1 MFVSDQYEV
10 RELIGEGGMGKV
22 YKAYDRKLKTFVAIK
37 TVVGVPD
44 PESLKLF
51 RKECSILTSLCHPN
65 IVDIKAIGEF
75 EEAGDKKPFFVMPFL
90 PGMPL
95 GRLIREPDLSHR
107 LTVETTVDI
116 FEHVC
121 RALQSAHDK
130 GIIHR
135 DIKPS
140 NIFVM
145 DDNSVK
151 VIDFGIALMV
161 DARSTIEQGGTPL
174 YMSPEQLAYEP
185 LTRATD
191 IFSLGVVCYE
201 ALTRRHPFK
210 GAAEGIREA
219 ILHGVPP
226 AASSINGSVSFAL
239 SQVIHKAMAKSPKYR
254 FSSADE
260 FRGMLQKALRN
271 EMVQMF
277 DVSHIRPRIA
287 RARKAYENGDLAYA
301 SEMLDELEAE
311 GHLDSEISGLQDQ
324 INRSTRQKRIQQLL
338 ESARARMDQQEY
350 GLAMQKVQEVLEIDR
365 ENASALGLKDTI
377 MELNTSRSVDEW
389 LRLAQHHLANR
400 SFRHAIQALQDV
412 LKHRPRDEQ
421 ALQLLAEVNRS
432 EREYLKVRAEKEK
445 AYEAARAAWQN
456 GEISTALSRMQA
468 VVDLDQQAPDPT
480 SHERAVLYQQFYNQV
495 RSEHDLL
502 KSAYDEAARKLQAGE
517 FKGALERCE
526 EFLLK
531 YPNYAPL
538 QMLRFDIEERER
550 QALSKYVAKVDRAVE
565 AEPDLDKRVAILKE
579 AAVKYPAEA
588 HFTSH
593 LKLLERKRELV
604 RGIIAKARLLAE
616 REQFA
621 EAKAQWES
629 LRTVY
634 PQYPALDLEIERT
647 ARKRDQQRRAEEKAR
662 WVQQINDQLESGEY
676 AASLGT
682 VRRMK
687 PEFAGEPEFEELE
700 RRAERGL
707 ECSREMGSLRASGRR
722 LVAEMQYDDGLHAL
736 RSAYRLD
743 ERNRISK
750 GDLATAL
757 LEYVNVLMRSDA
769 RPCRSLIEEAL
780 SVDPA
785 NSWAK
790 SLATSLAEQE
800 ARERPVG
807 GRRARAA
814 GVAEPARPGD
824 ETPLLPLP
832 PGLPAVPKSADRIP
846 SRHLEGDYAPP
857 EPRGTEAWPSAAPA
871 TAGGERIP
879 GGPAAGR
886 RPEGAPLATAL
897 FRTCGAAFG
906 IATGLVRARGASAW
920 RRLSGV
926 LRFSWVPRTAASL
939 GRSRYYPVPVL
950 AAVCVVVAAVI
961 AALIVVGGRGKHLSA
976 PLPSITKLLVT
987 TSPAGASIQIGGKA
1001 CGLVPCIASLAKGV
1015 YQVSAVKP
1023 GYADAAQP
1031 VTIQQGEKH
1040 AALSFTLQPLPAS
1053 LRVVAA
1059 GLKDSTVQLDAGSA
1073 QPFKDG
1079 EFTAASLSGPH
1090 VLTVTSAAAGGTA
1103 TIRFDAEPGSIPIVE
1118 PPDPGPFEVVAV
1130 ASVGGQVRLVSTP
1143 SSLDATLD
1151 AEKLQLTS
1159 AELERGN
1166 LSYSSHV
1173 LILGR
1178 VPVPEHL
1185 DIASAPSIAI
1195 FLLPTHAAGTLI
1207 VNITGASDGE
1217 IYIDGS
1223 PSGPTG
1229 SGQAKFPLP
1238 PGLHQVTVQKD
1249 GYTGACNPATVQIQ
1263 LRKPASVNC
1272 ELRQVPQW
1280 AFLLIQGVPQGA
1292 EVVMDGKSL
1301 GVVKPDGSFS
1311 SSQIAP
1317 GQHRMELNARGYSG
1331 AQVYETF
1338 VAGGAIKMSASDFR
1352 VKQMPGLLTMLTSP
1366 PAKTIAVS
1374 PDDETSEKEVRGGFT
1389 TLHLKPGPHKVT
1401 VAWPSGFT
1409 QSWSVLIA
1417 AGTPTSKSFLLPSA
1431 GMEGWGKDIWQ
1442 RDGSWFRHFGRG
1454 PVLFNAT
1461 PTYGTFEFA
1470 FTLPNGNMR
1479 WVLNYV
1485 DERNYDLFEI
1495 NHGSFFRTRV
1505 ANGKKTKWP
1514 REAYPAASGPSAM
1527 LRIEVAQASVTQQL
1541 VGSGKSVLVD
1551 TWNDKNGNFGK
1562 GKFGFLP
1569 RNNDVIEISDFKF
1582 QPD

>member
-1 MFVSDQYEV
+1 MFISDQYDV

-22 YKAYDRKLKTFVAIK
+22 YKAYDRKLRTFVAIK
-37 TVVGVPD
+37 TVVGVLDPD
-44 PESLKLF
+44 SLKLF
-51 RKECSILTSLCHPN
+51 RKECNVLTSLCHPN

-75 EEAGDKKPFFVMPFL
+75 EEASEKKPFFVMPYL
-90 PGMPL
+90 SGMPL

-239 SQVIHKAMAKSPKYR
+239 SQVVHKAMAKSPKYR

-260 FRGMLQKALRN
+260 LRGMLQKAMRN
-271 EMVQMF
+271 EPVQMF
-277 DVSHIRPRIA
+277 DVSRIRPRIE
-287 RARKAYENGDLAYA
+287 RARKAYEKGDLAYA

-311 GHLDSEISGLQDQ
+311 GHLDSEISSLQDQ
-324 INRSTRQKRIQQLL
+324 INRSKRQKRIQQLL
-338 ESARARMDQQEY
+338 ESARARMEQQEY
-350 GLAMQKVQEVLEIDR
+350 SLAMQKVQEVLDIDR
-365 ENASALGLKDTI
+365 ENASALGLKSTI

-400 SFRHAIQALQDV
+400 SYKHAIQALQDV

-421 ALQLLAEVNRS
+421 ALELLAEVSRS
-432 EREYLKVRAEKEK
+432 EREYLKRRAEKEK

-456 GEISTALSRMQA
+456 GEISTALSRMQT

-502 KSAYDEAARKLQAGE
+502 KSAYDEAARQLQAGE
-517 FKGALERCE
+517 FKIALERCG

-550 QALSKYVAKVDRAVE
+550 QALSKYIAEIDRMVE
-565 AEPDLDKRVAILKE
+565 AEPDLDKRIAILKE

-634 PQYPALDLEIERT
+634 PQYPALDLEIERIE
-647 ARKRDQQRRAEEKAR
+647 RKRDQQRRAEEKAH
-662 WVQQINDQLESGEY
+662 WLQQINDQLESGEY
-676 AASLGT
+676 TASLET
-682 VRRMK
+682 LRKMK
-687 PEFAGEPEFEELE
+687 SEFAREPEFQELE
-700 RRAERGL
+700 RRAEHGL
-707 ECSREMGSLRASGRR
+707 ERFPEIETLRSSGRR
-722 LVAEMQYDDGLHAL
+722 LVAERQYEDGLRAL
-736 RSAYRLD
+736 WAAYRLD

-750 GDLATAL
+750 GDVASAL
-757 LEYVNVLMRSDA
+757 LEYANVLMHSDA
-769 RPCRSLIEEAL
+769 RASRSLIEEAIRI
-780 SVDPA
+780 DPA
-785 NSWAK
+785 NAWAK
-790 SLATSLAEQE
+790 SLAASLVEQE
-800 ARERPVG
+800 AREPPTGDRRPHG
-807 GRRARAA
+807 SETAA
-814 GVAEPARPGD
+814 PSLIRD
-824 ETPLLPLP
+824 ETPLLSLP
-832 PGLPAVPKSADRIP
+832 PGPPTAPKSADRIP
-846 SRHLEGDYAPP
+846 SRVPGDDYVPP
-857 EPRGTEAWPSAAPA
+857 KPSGTEARPSVAA
-871 TAGGERIP
+871 AGGV
-879 GGPAAGR
+879 AR
-886 RPEGAPLATAL
+886 RWTESVPLSTVL
-897 FRTCGAAFG
+897 FRTCESAFFAA
-906 IATGLVRARGASAW
+906 TELVQARGASVWHGLAGVSHFAW
-920 RRLSGV
+920 
-926 LRFSWVPRTAASL
+926 FPHAAESVKK
-939 GRSRYYPVPVL
+939 SRYHPYPIL
-950 AAVCVVVAAVI
+950 AAVFVVFVTVI
-961 AALIVVGGRGKHLSA
+961 SALIVIGTRGKHASA
-976 PLPSITKLLVT
+976 LPRSITELRIT
-987 TSPAGASIQIGGKA
+987 TSPTGAIILVNGKPRGIA
-1001 CGLVPCIASLAKGV
+1001 PCTVRLAKDV
-1015 YQVSAVKP
+1015 YQVLAVKP
-1023 GYADAAQP
+1023 GYADAGQP
-1031 VTIQQGEKH
+1031 FTIQQGEQQ
-1040 AALSFTLQPLPAS
+1040 AALALTLQPLLAS

-1059 GLKDSTVQLDAGSA
+1059 GLKDGTLQLDGGPP

-1079 EFTAASLSGPH
+1079 EFATASLVGLH
-1090 VLTVTSAAAGGTA
+1090 VLTVASTAAGGTA
-1103 TIRFDAEPGSIPIVE
+1103 MIRFDAEPGSIPIVE
-1118 PPDPGPFEVVAV
+1118 PPDPGPFETVAV
-1130 ASVGGQVRLVSTP
+1130 ASVGGQVRLVSAP
-1143 SSLDATLD
+1143 NSLEATLD
-1151 AEKLQLTS
+1151 AEKLKLTS
-1159 AELERGN
+1159 TAIERAN
-1166 LSYSSHV
+1166 LSYSTHV

-1178 VPVPEHL
+1178 VPVPEHF
-1185 DIASAPSIAI
+1185 DIASAPALAI
-1195 FLLPTHAAGTLI
+1195 FLLSTHASGTLT
-1207 VNITGASDGE
+1207 VNATGVSDGE

-1223 PSGPTG
+1223 PRGPTG
-1229 SGQAKFPLP
+1229 SGQTKLPLP
-1238 PGLHQVTVQKD
+1238 PGTHQVTVQKD

-1263 LRKPASVNC
+1263 LRVPASVNC
-1272 ELRQVPQW
+1272 ELRRFPQW
-1280 AFLLIQGVPQGA
+1280 ASLLIQGVPQGA
-1292 EVVMDGKSL
+1292 KVVIDGKSL
-1301 GVVKPDGSFS
+1301 GVVEPDGSFS
-1311 SSQIAP
+1311 SSRIAP
-1317 GQHRMELNARGYSG
+1317 GRHLIEIRAHGYDSKP
-1331 AQVYETF
+1331 VYET
-1338 VAGGAIKMSASDFR
+1338 VAAGATGKMRASDFR
-1352 VKQMPGLLTMLTSP
+1352 VEELPGVLTVLTSP
-1366 PAKTIAVS
+1366 PTETITVS
-1374 PDDETSEKEVRGGFT
+1374 PDDETSEKEVRGGIT
-1389 TLHLKPGPHKVT
+1389 TLHLKPGTHKVT
-1401 VAWPSGFT
+1401 VAWPSGLT
-1409 QSWSVLIA
+1409 RSESVAIA
-1417 AGTPTSKSFLLPSA
+1417 AGTPTPKRFLLPPA
-1431 GMEGWGKDIWQ
+1431 GMEAWGKDIWQ
-1442 RDGSWFRHFGRG
+1442 RDGSWFRHSGKG
-1454 PVLFNAT
+1454 LVLFNIT

-1470 FTLPNGNMR
+1470 FTLPEGNMR

-1495 NHGSFFRTRV
+1495 SHGFFFRTRIV
-1505 ANGKKTKWP
+1505 NGKKTKWP
-1514 REAYPAASGPSAM
+1514 RKPYPAASGPSAV
-1527 LRIEVAQASVTQQL
+1527 LRINVTPGSVKQEL
-1541 VGSGKSVLVD
+1541 VGSGKPVLVD
-1551 TWNDKNGNFGK
+1551 TWNDKSGNFAK

-1569 RNNDVIEISDFKF
+1569 RANDVVEISGFKF